1 MRKRVNTRLP
11 KAVEDISKWMIEL
24 EQNGKAFKIR
34 GMTFD
39 ELNAHQEDTHH
50 QQVCKSFHD
59 PKKNLFRNYLIIL
72 QFFQTILT
80 MKRPTEGNNALSEL

>member
-11 KAVEDISKWMIEL
+11 KAVEDIAKWMIEL

-39 ELNAHQEDTHH
+39 ELNAHQEDAHN
-50 QQVCKSFHD
+50 QQVYKDHFSTSR
-59 PKKNLFRNYLIIL
+59 KIYLE
-72 QFFQTILT
+72 TT
-80 MKRPTEGNNALSEL
+80 

>member
-34 GMTFD
+34 GMTFE

-50 QQVCKSFHD
+50 QQVTSD
-59 PKKNLFRNYLIIL
+59 QLIL
-72 QFFQTILT
+72 S
-80 MKRPTEGNNALSEL
+80 RPNGPSAHTAL